1 MMKTTAL
8 AFVATAIGGA
18 ASANAQTAE
27 PSSNLPDITV
37 YPNPVALLIDR
48 LSRQIIDDMDT
59 AARLPALSHQEARAT
74 DVDGSN
80 AQTTPSTRDA

>member
-1 MMKTTAL
+1 MMRTTTL
-8 AFVATAIGGA
+8 AFVATAMAGA

-27 PSSNLPDITV
+27 PSSKLPDITV

-59 AARLPALSHQEARAT
+59 AARLPELLHQEAHAP
-74 DVDGSN
+74 DVD
-80 AQTTPSTRDA
+80 APDAETARVTRDA